1 MSGEEHKNG
10 DITDGA
16 VKGKGKKGK
25 KGKVEVCYMILYS
38 LPVPSSK
45 PIKLQII
52 ILYFCYFI
60 YFEQS

>member
-25 KGKVEVCYMILYS
+25 KGKVEVCYIILYS
-38 LPVPSSK
+38 LPIPSSK
-45 PIKLQII
+45 PIKLQI
-52 ILYFCYFI
+52 
-60 YFEQS
+60 